1 MVYVSE
7 SHLSRLLLQL
17 VGFSYVMDGG
27 WFHITNKTFLGTMH
41 SIYVYLIQVLKKW
54 YCLVRVSA
62 LIEYSTCTNQ

>member
-27 WFHITNKTFLGTMH
+27 SFHITNKTFLGTMH
-41 SIYVYLIQVLKKW
+41 SIYVYLIQVLKKLLFGRSE
-54 YCLVRVSA
+54 CINRVQ
-62 LIEYSTCTNQ
+62 YVY